1 MSAAPAR
8 GGSRNNDR
16 DRDSSSSSGGNDRDR
31 KPRGKGPKRPRKPKV
46 DPFKTGE
53 LEVTDYH
60 DVKMLRRFISDT
72 GKILPRRRTG
82 VNAKNQRRLAL
93 TIKRARMLALL
104 PFTEKLVRR

>member
-1 MSAAPAR
+1 MPPREEKNSGDRGDRKAR
-8 GGSRNNDR
+8 GA
-16 DRDSSSSSGGNDRDR
+16 
-31 KPRGKGPKRPRKPKV
+31 GKGQKRPRKPKV

-60 DVKMLRRFISDT
+60 DAKMLRRFVSDT

-93 TIKRARMLALL
+93 TIKRARQIALL
-104 PFTEKLVRR
+104 PYTDKLVRK

>member
-1 MSAAPAR
+1 MATKPA
-8 GGSRNNDR
+8 GEGASRE
-16 DRDSSSSSGGNDRDR
+16 R

-60 DVKMLRRFISDT
+60 DAKMLRRFISDT

-93 TIKRARMLALL
+93 TIKRARTLALI
-104 PFTEKLVRR
+104 PITDKLVRR